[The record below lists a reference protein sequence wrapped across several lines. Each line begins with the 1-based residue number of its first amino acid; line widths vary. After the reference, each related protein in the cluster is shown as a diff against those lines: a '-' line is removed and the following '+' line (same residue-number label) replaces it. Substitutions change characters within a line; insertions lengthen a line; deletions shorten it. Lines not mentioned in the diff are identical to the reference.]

1 MPIPAFSSAW
11 ADAFLLAVN
20 SDVAY
25 RNAAKGW
32 TNPVALVVEPG
43 DGMLHGAAIQVDLEA
58 GTCLRAAAVAPA
70 DVSAP
75 FVLSG
80 NLAAWQDIVS
90 GGSDPMMAVARGKV
104 KLTRGSLGTLMLH
117 AKAARALVACAQQ
130 IDTLWPQ

>member
-20 SDVAY
+20 NDPAY
-25 RNAAKGW
+25 RTAARSW

-43 DGMLHGAAIQVDLEA
+43 EGMMHGAAIQADLEA
-58 GTCLRAAAVAPA
+58 GICRSAAAVAPA

-80 NLAAWQDIVS
+80 DLAAWKEIVS
-90 GGSDPMMAVARGKV
+90 GGSDPMLAVARGRV

-130 IDTLWPQ
+130 IDTHWP